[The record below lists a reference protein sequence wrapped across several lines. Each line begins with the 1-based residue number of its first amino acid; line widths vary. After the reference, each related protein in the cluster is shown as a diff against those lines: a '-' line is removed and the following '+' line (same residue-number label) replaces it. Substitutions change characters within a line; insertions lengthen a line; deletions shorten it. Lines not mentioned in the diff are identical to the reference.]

1 MQKKFYA
8 FIFITIFSF
17 SSGSLFAQT
26 GLTFNGSTNYA
37 AMGAAPGLNSTSFTV
52 EAWFKKEG
60 NGVSTS
66 TGTGGLFA
74 IPLVAKGRAE
84 AEGSNKDFN
93 YFLGIDAALNVLA
106 ADFEEGPSG
115 PNPGANHP
123 IKGITPLCN
132 NVWYHA
138 CVTYNGTT

>member
-8 FIFITIFSF
+8 SPIFIFFLFLSANI
-17 SSGSLFAQT
+17 FAQT
-26 GLTFNGSTNYA
+26 ALTFNGSTNYV

-84 AEGSNKDFN
+84 SDGNNKDFN
-93 YFLGIDAALNVLA
+93 YFLGIDAATNVIA
-106 ADFEEGPSG
+106 EDFEEGP
-115 PNPGANHP
+115 
-123 IKGITPLCN
+123 
-132 NVWYHA
+132 
-138 CVTYNGTT
+138 